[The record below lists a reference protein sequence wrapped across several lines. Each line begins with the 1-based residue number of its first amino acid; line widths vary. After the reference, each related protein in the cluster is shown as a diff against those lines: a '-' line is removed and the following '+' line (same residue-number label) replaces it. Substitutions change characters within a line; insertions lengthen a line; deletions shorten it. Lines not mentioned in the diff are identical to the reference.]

1 MAFSQ
6 GVANKVKTE
15 REAKHIRVNKKSKI
29 EELQKAQEL
38 RKKKLEVAKL
48 ETGQHHCLTITVW

>member
-15 REAKHIRVNKKSKI
+15 REAKHIRVKKEQDRRITESTGTEK
-29 EELQKAQEL
+29 EESTSGET
-38 RKKKLEVAKL
+38 R
-48 ETGQHHCLTITVW
+48 TGQYHCLTITV

>member
-15 REAKHIRVNKKSKI
+15 REAKHIRVKKNKI
-29 EELQKAQEL
+29 EELQKAREL
-38 RKKKLEVAKL
+38 RKKKVQVAKL
-48 ETGQHHCLTITVW
+48 ELASITA